1 MTGNDMVDG
10 PDWVVDPEDES
21 GAVMAMVGRQIRLWR
36 EAAGLRAAELG
47 EAIGYGEN
55 LVYKVEAGTR
65 IAKPEF
71 LDRTDEAVRANGK
84 VAAMKKDAAEA
95 RYPKK
100 VRDLAKLE
108 ADAVELGSYASGVI
122 DGLLQTEA
130 YARALYGERRPA
142 FTEEQVD
149 RFVAARMAR
158 QAIFE
163 RRPAPLLPSSSSA
176 ASWELPVTGASGAR
190 SSQKA
195 ARSATTAADAA
206 VVGQSGQ
213 RAELAGK
220 LVPRQNLATAGRE
233 ILRVELGHGPGAGAP
248 VPQPQV
254 PVTVDHSRRDRYGLG
269 LIGGLPGDPARV
281 GNAAQLGGGQPRGQ
295 VTGGLFG
302 VLDRRESERV
312 VKYGQGWILAAL

>member
-21 GAVMAMVGRQIRLWR
+21 SAVMAMVGRQIRLWR

-71 LDRTDEAVRANGK
+71 LDRTDEALGAKGK
-84 VAAMKKDAAEA
+84 IAAMKKDVAEA

-108 ADAVELGSYASGVI
+108 AGAVELGSYAADVI

-130 YARALYGERRPA
+130 YARALYRERRPA
-142 FTEEQVD
+142 FTEEQID
-149 RFVAARMAR
+149 GLVAARMAR

-163 RRPAPLLPSSSSA
+163 RRPAPLLTFVQEEATLRRPTGGKMVLRRQLEHLL
-176 ASWELPVTGASGAR
+176 ELSMLRHVEIQVMPTETEEHAGLGGSHEVVKLSDG
-190 SSQKA
+190 
-195 ARSATTAADAA
+195 TA
-206 VVGQSGQ
+206 VGHNEVQLTSRLISDPKEVQ
-213 RAELAGK
+213 
-220 LVPRQNLATAGRE
+220 
-233 ILRVELGHGPGAGAP
+233 ILEM
-248 VPQPQV
+248 
-254 PVTVDHSRRDRYGLG
+254 RYGLT
-269 LIGGLPGDPARV
+269 R
-281 GNAAQLGGGQPRGQ
+281 AQALTPRLSRMFIEKLLGE
-295 VTGGLFG
+295 T
-302 VLDRRESERV
+302 
-312 VKYGQGWILAAL
+312 

>member
-71 LDRTDEAVRANGK
+71 LDRTDDVLGAKGK
-84 VAAMKKDAAEA
+84 IAAMKKDVAEA

-108 ADAVELGSYASGVI
+108 ADAVELGSYAADVI

-130 YARALYGERRPA
+130 YARALYRERRPA

-149 RFVAARMAR
+149 GLVAARMAR

-163 RRPAPLLPSSSSA
+163 RRPAPLLTFVQEEATLRRPTGGKMVLRQQLEHLL
-176 ASWELPVTGASGAR
+176 ELSLLRHVEIQVMPTETEEHAGLGGSHEVVKLSDG
-190 SSQKA
+190 
-195 ARSATTAADAA
+195 TA
-206 VVGQSGQ
+206 VGHNEVQLTSRLISDPKEVQ
-213 RAELAGK
+213 
-220 LVPRQNLATAGRE
+220 
-233 ILRVELGHGPGAGAP
+233 ILEM
-248 VPQPQV
+248 
-254 PVTVDHSRRDRYGLG
+254 RYGLT
-269 LIGGLPGDPARV
+269 R
-281 GNAAQLGGGQPRGQ
+281 AQALTPRLSRTFIEKLLGE
-295 VTGGLFG
+295 T
-302 VLDRRESERV
+302 
-312 VKYGQGWILAAL
+312 